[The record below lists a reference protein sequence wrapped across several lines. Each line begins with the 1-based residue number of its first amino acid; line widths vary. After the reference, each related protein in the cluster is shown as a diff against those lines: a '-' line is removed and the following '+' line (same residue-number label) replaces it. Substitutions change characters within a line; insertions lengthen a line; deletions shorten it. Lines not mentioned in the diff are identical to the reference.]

1 MPVRFQKFLYI
12 PIGLCFVVFV
22 VWPFLTGGRSSAI
35 QTEFNPVNA
44 QIEAHLAHSPVE
56 EIELQSKSTPKSS
69 TASTPAPA
77 KAMPPPIP
85 DVPPASATTSHIAA
99 SPPEELESSTPPL
112 ASSGQLD
119 LNTAT
124 LKQLNDLPGIGESK
138 ARAILDY
145 RMKKGRFSRIE
156 ELTEVKGIGDK
167 ILEKL
172 KPLLYVTS
180 S

>member
-1 MPVRFQKFLYI
+1 MPFRFQKFLYI
-12 PIGLCFVVFV
+12 AVGFCFVVFV
-22 VWPFLTGGRSSAI
+22 VWPFLTGGRSPVI
-35 QTEFNPVNA
+35 QTEFNSVNA
-44 QIEAHLAHSPVE
+44 QIEAHLA
-56 EIELQSKSTPKSS
+56 QSTPSDTTS
-69 TASTPAPA
+69 HVAASTP
-77 KAMPPPIP
+77 
-85 DVPPASATTSHIAA
+85 DV
-99 SPPEELESSTPPL
+99 LGSSTSPVT
-112 ASSGQLD
+112 SSGQLD

-138 ARAILDY
+138 AKAILDY

>member
-1 MPVRFQKFLYI
+1 M
-12 PIGLCFVVFV
+12 
-22 VWPFLTGGRSSAI
+22 
-35 QTEFNPVNA
+35 
-44 QIEAHLAHSPVE
+44 
-56 EIELQSKSTPKSS
+56 
-69 TASTPAPA
+69 
-77 KAMPPPIP
+77 
-85 DVPPASATTSHIAA
+85 
-99 SPPEELESSTPPL
+99 
-112 ASSGQLD
+112 
-119 LNTAT
+119 NTAT

-138 ARAILDY
+138 AKAILDY